1 MLGSAQ
7 VTGPV
12 SLGYKLTML
21 GKDAFGI
28 SVLQA
33 GECVLDQDA
42 RNSGRVADPT
52 LGLSYGVSRRGFAEA
67 GGDSALSVERSF
79 SAYFQPGLKV
89 YFTKLDVN
97 LKKGRIDVSITACD
111 ACNKTEPASYYR
123 SEVDFEFEKGY
134 LETAKPEVVKAT
146 IAQVFALDVGGE
158 AEFTATGG
166 LAPNSPRPAPPVPAP
181 ILVIHLTLPFTYV
194 NAQTADQLQ
203 LNADNSF
210 SLQEAGQTY
219 RGTFAANGNTL
230 KLNISG
236 GPETTATIQGSNL
249 TDGSGQTWVLRE
261 QNAPGS
267 AAANVLQ
274 NQDVIKMVK
283 AGLDDTLIIAKIG
296 SSKCQFDTSTDALIQ
311 LKQSGVSAAVLKAI
325 VSAK

>member
-1 MLGSAQ
+1 
-7 VTGPV
+7 
-12 SLGYKLTML
+12 
-21 GKDAFGI
+21 
-28 SVLQA
+28 
-33 GECVLDQDA
+33 
-42 RNSGRVADPT
+42 
-52 LGLSYGVSRRGFAEA
+52 
-67 GGDSALSVERSF
+67 
-79 SAYFQPGLKV
+79 
-89 YFTKLDVN
+89 
-97 LKKGRIDVSITACD
+97 
-111 ACNKTEPASYYR
+111 
-123 SEVDFEFEKGY
+123 
-134 LETAKPEVVKAT
+134 
-146 IAQVFALDVGGE
+146 
-158 AEFTATGG
+158 
-166 LAPNSPRPAPPVPAP
+166 
-181 ILVIHLTLPFTYV
+181 V
-194 NAQTADQLQ
+194 NAQTSDQLQ

-219 RGTFAANGNTL
+219 RGTFAATGNTL

-283 AGLDDTLIIAKIG
+283 AGLDDTLIIAKIS